1 MSLIESKHAFAA
13 RCEELDAS
21 KELQRKLKAEGIET
35 HRSLAFCIGTP
46 QQPPGEA
53 AVKDICVR
61 LFGRDPPTMGDVSL
75 FRALHFESTTLV
87 VQSFKDLVS
96 QGDLETSTSK
106 KVPIPEKRARLS
118 AQRAR
123 LGGLQIR
130 GETEPSFALIDVCN
144 GIYES
149 GTMLYIAPK
158 RCTKRDDEISLGSKP
173 SSQAIQVEGTGAE
186 PLKQECDVGTELKL
200 MWAFT
205 RRAVAMDGCHLLSY
219 EIQYDWVQRMMDVMA
234 ASAPPGYCKV
244 TPQQVVRADQE
255 LWLLLAREV
264 PGPYKVDS
272 TGTSP
277 LDSHF
282 QRLMLDPRVTQF
294 LLPLPKAMA
303 SNATEGQEGDYPRRP
318 PKGRGKGRGNKGKPS
333 TPRTP
338 RNLPEAFK
346 GMQTRTEKGN
356 ICFAFNTEGGCS
368 NQTRKVP
375 HGIRCDKGL
384 HICIKC
390 HREGHGLTSCR
401 RS

>member
-46 QQPPGEA
+46 QQPPSEA
-53 AVKDICVR
+53 SVKDICVR

-75 FRALHFESTTLV
+75 FRALHFESATLV

-149 GTMLYIAPK
+149 GTMLYIAPE

-173 SSQAIQVEGTGAE
+173 SSQAIQVEGTVLKVGAE

-264 PGPYKVDS
+264 PFS
-272 TGTSP
+272 A
-277 LDSHF
+277 LDARSS
-282 QRLMLDPRVTQF
+282 RYAILAPSSY
-294 LLPLPKAMA
+294 KAMA
-303 SNATEGQEGDYPRRP
+303 SVATEGQEGDYPRRP

-401 RS
+401 KS